1 LSIDYQHLVSIQNS
15 ELSLMKEDKT
25 TKKNVPIYLCPI
37 KEPIGELAFDYQEIE
52 PLLGFLY
59 ADAAIKEAHTFER
72 GTVRPD
78 GRLDCCKQDLGA
90 AGAKLLTDALKD
102 NSKIE
107 AILFGTGAL
116 GDQGAKHVADLLKEN
131 QSIKTVYLGCNYI
144 ESKGVAYLTAAIKDN
159 SNVRSL
165 WLKRNPI
172 GTEGAKHIAQLLV
185 ENQHIRTLDLVN
197 THIGLDGLREIV
209 NALIVS
215 KHPLERLY
223 LSGNAFGAKEA
234 KLLANLLAENQ
245 YLTELLLSV
254 NNFGSEGAYAIAE
267 GLSSNKTLQNLS
279 LASNGIGEKGGIALI
294 QAVQTHPTLERLDLG
309 YARSTK
315 VLGSAANEIGDLG
328 ASVVKT
334 ILEENHQLLHLNL
347 MRNSISIRG
356 IQQIVEGLRENKTL
370 LELPLGKG
378 IPQKIK
384 LRIKALLAR
393 NLENSHKEK
402 PMAHKDVRIIK
413 SVYR

>member
-1 LSIDYQHLVSIQNS
+1 
-15 ELSLMKEDKT
+15 MKEDGANE
-25 TKKNVPIYLCPI
+25 KNFPVYLCPV
-37 KEPIGELAFDYQEIE
+37 KQPIGALPFDYQEIE

-59 ADAAIKEAHTFER
+59 ADAEIKEQYTFDR

-90 AGAKLLTDALKD
+90 AGAKLLADALKG

-116 GDQGAKHVADLLKEN
+116 GDEGAKHVADLLKEN

-144 ESKGVAYLTAAIKDN
+144 ESKGVGHLASAIKDN
-159 SNVRSL
+159 PNIHSL

-172 GTEGAKHIAQLLV
+172 GAAGAKHIAQLLV

-197 THIGLDGLREIV
+197 THIGLEGLSAIV
-209 NALIVS
+209 KVLIAS
-215 KHPLERLY
+215 QNPLKRLY
-223 LSGNAFGAKEA
+223 LSGNNFGTKEA
-234 KLLANLLAENQ
+234 KLFKNLLAENQ
-245 YLTELLLSV
+245 HLTELLLSV
-254 NNFGSEGAYAIAE
+254 NNFGNEGAYAIAK
-267 GLSSNKTLQNLS
+267 GLTANKTLRNLS
-279 LASNGIGEKGGIALI
+279 LASNGIEAQGGIALM

-328 ASVVKT
+328 ANAIKN
-334 ILEENHQLLHLNL
+334 LLAGNNHLLYLNL
-347 MRNSISIRG
+347 MRNKISSQG
-356 IQQIVEGLRENKTL
+356 LQQIVEGLEKNNTL
-370 LELPLGKG
+370 LELPLGNG

-384 LRIKALLAR
+384 TQVR
-393 NLENSHKEK
+393 NLLSRNLANGNKEK
-402 PMAHKDVRIIK
+402 PMAHEDVRIIK